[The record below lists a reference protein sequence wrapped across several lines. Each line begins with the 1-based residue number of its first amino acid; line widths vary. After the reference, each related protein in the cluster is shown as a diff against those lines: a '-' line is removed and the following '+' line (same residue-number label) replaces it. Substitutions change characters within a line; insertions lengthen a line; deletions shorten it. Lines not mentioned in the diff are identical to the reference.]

1 MLNETYAIT
10 GTENLLDS
18 RDIESRIQYLQDL
31 GMVLTKEEMVLTEE
45 ELEEKYQDKEEE
57 LTELLRFKYDF
68 IGEYSRGEEIWN
80 EGIVL
85 INEEYFVEDTINYLE
100 EIGVVDSDF
109 YLLKG
114 NIDWDK
120 VARDRLREYD
130 SVILF
135 DQIFYVNVQN

>member
-1 MLNETYAIT
+1 MSNETYAIT

-18 RDIESRIQYLQDL
+18 RDIEARIQYLQDL
-31 GMVLTKEEMVLTEE
+31 GTTLTQE
-45 ELEEKYQDKEEE
+45 ELEEDYQAEEE
-57 LTELLRFKYDF
+57 EITELLRIKYDF
-68 IGEYSRGEEIWN
+68 IDEYSRGEELWE
-80 EGIVL
+80 EGVVF
-85 INEEYFVEDTINYLE
+85 INDGYFVEDTIYYLE

-109 YLLKG
+109 YLLRG

-135 DQIFYVNVQN
+135 DQTFYVNV